1 MVAFNRPNAKTHSG
15 IWRDLAIR
23 KRRTEVD
30 VQVRPVV
37 EIGAAH
43 GIDCPKCRKLTA
55 MIHEIEDGERP
66 MTDDNLIEL
75 LQEPLAAG

>member
-30 VQVRPVV
+30 VQIWPIVTT
-37 EIGAAH
+37 GAEN
-43 GIDCPKCRKLTA
+43 GVDCPKCRKLSA
-55 MIHEIEDGERP
+55 MIHEIEDGTRKLS
-66 MTDDNLIEL
+66 DDNLLVL
-75 LQEPLAAG
+75 LAT